1 MNKELFIDELKKIG
15 VFLDKNQIKMLD
27 SYKEQLKEWNKKIN
41 LTTIINDEDIYLKH
55 FYDSLCIVK
64 AIDLNNKKICDFGTG
79 AGFPGLVLA
88 IIFNNTNVTLIESN
102 GKKVEFLNFIVD
114 LLNLKNVEIIND
126 RAEIYGKEN
135 RELFDIV
142 TCRAVSNLNII
153 LELSVS
159 MLKIGG
165 YFIPLKSNVDE
176 ELKSSEKKQRLLGY
190 SFDNRIEYELP
201 YELSKRT
208 ILIFK
213 KIKKTDMKYPRNY
226 NIIKKEIIK

>member
-27 SYKEQLKEWNKKIN
+27 SYKEQLKEWNKKTN

-55 FYDSLCIVK
+55 FCIVK

-102 GKKVEFLNFIVD
+102 GKKVEFLKFIVD

-142 TCRAVSNLNII
+142 TCRAVSNINII

-159 MLKIGG
+159 MLKICG

-208 ILIFK
+208 ILVFK
-213 KIKKTDMKYPRNY
+213 KIKKTDMKY
-226 NIIKKEIIK
+226 IE

>member
-15 VFLDKNQIKMLD
+15 IFLDKNQIKMLD
-27 SYKEQLKEWNKKIN
+27 SYKEQLKEWNKKTN

-64 AIDLNNKKICDFGTG
+64 AIDLNNKNICDFGTG

-102 GKKVEFLNFIVD
+102 GKKVEFLKFIVD
-114 LLNLKNVEIIND
+114 LLNLKNVEITND

-208 ILIFK
+208 ILVFK

>member
-64 AIDLNNKKICDFGTG
+64 AIDLNNKNICDFGTG

-176 ELKSSEKKQRLLGY
+176 ELKSSEKKQRLL
-190 SFDNRIEYELP
+190 
-201 YELSKRT
+201 
-208 ILIFK
+208 
-213 KIKKTDMKYPRNY
+213 
-226 NIIKKEIIK
+226 

>member
-15 VFLDKNQIKMLD
+15 IFLDKNQIKMLD
-27 SYKEQLKEWNKKIN
+27 SYKEQLKEWNKKTN

-64 AIDLNNKKICDFGTG
+64 AIDLNNKNICDFGTG

-88 IIFNNTNVTLIESN
+88 IIFNNTDVTLIESN
-102 GKKVEFLNFIVD
+102 GKKVEFLKFIVD

-208 ILIFK
+208 ILVFK

>member
-27 SYKEQLKEWNKKIN
+27 SYKEQLKEWNKKTN

-64 AIDLNNKKICDFGTG
+64 AIDLNNKNICDFGTG

-102 GKKVEFLNFIVD
+102 GKKVEFLKFIVD

-208 ILIFK
+208 ILVFK